1 VPVNDLRRWSA
12 CSARGQE
19 ERDGEPELVA
29 LPVPTDLEVHR
40 VRLAVPGA
48 AVESERRVVPHVE
61 PGLAGPC
68 EPLGARRPV
77 EQFEPLAVAEC
88 APPVVPRSRAAHWA
102 PRRELRLPLVQAL
115 VFLRQVAA
123 LREYAPADWA
133 ALPCVHPDAR
143 QAAFVRGSVELARLA
158 PVVSPVEGF
167 VRPERLPGVA
177 RARDRQL
184 AAGGPLP
191 ASADGRDS
199 PRQIAHD
206 WLRPDAY
213 VEPAQEPALCAA
225 HVVPPVRQA
234 WVERSAHRGHRH
246 SSLCWWCNC

>member
-1 VPVNDLRRWSA
+1 MKPQLVPVNDLCRWSA

-40 VRLAVPGA
+40 VRFAVPGA
-48 AVESERRVVPHVE
+48 AVASERRVVLQVE
-61 PGLAGPC
+61 QAAVGRC
-68 EPLGARRPV
+68 EPLGARGP
-77 EQFEPLAVAEC
+77 VAEC
-88 APPVVPRSRAAHWA
+88 APPVVPRSRVARLA
-102 PRRELRLPLVQAL
+102 PRRELRPRLVQAL
-115 VFLRQVAA
+115 VFLPRVAG
-123 LREYAPADWA
+123 LQEYEPWDWA
-133 ALPCVHPDAR
+133 VLQPGAR
-143 QAAFVRGSVELARLA
+143 QTAFARGFVEFARLA
-158 PVVSPVEGF
+158 AVVSPAEGF
-167 VRPERLPGVA
+167 VRPERLPGAA
-177 RARDRQL
+177 RARDRQW

-234 WVERSAHRGHRH
+234 WVERSAHPGHRH
-246 SSLCWWCNC
+246 SSLWWWCNC